1 MSWAQRLIREK
12 IEVTPG
18 TAVATAAVDALLA
31 RNGTFRNLDAD
42 AQQRDFLVGIEGA
55 QGEDLSNKTS
65 GAEYEIEAAPP
76 AVAGAAPL
84 YAHLLRSSGWDLTMD
99 DTDAVFT
106 PMNPSAEIP
115 SCTMMLKNGSVQ
127 QVIAGVRSPVSFTAE
142 VNRKAFFKF
151 NRRGRYVA
159 PVAHVQEAHDFSGWP
174 RAIDCTPENMFAFT
188 LGGTKLCVRSFNW
201 TDNRTITVDKYM
213 NCAGAELGPR
223 RFTGQMVVKWPAIGA
238 KDLIAQCEAE
248 ITEPLIWTLG
258 TVAGKT
264 ISMSCPKVQIK
275 WAGETNIDGDLGAT
289 LDLIFLPDAGDD
301 EIEIRFQ

>member
-1 MSWAQRLIREK
+1 MTWAQRLIREK
-12 IEVTPG
+12 IEITPG
-18 TAVATAAVDALLA
+18 TAVATTAADVLLA
-31 RNGTFRNLDAD
+31 RNATFRNLDAD
-42 AQQRDFLVGIEGA
+42 AQQRDFLTGIEGA
-55 QGEDLSNKTS
+55 QGEDLYNKTA

-76 AVAGAAPL
+76 AVLGAAPL
-84 YAHLLRSSGWDLTMD
+84 YAHLLRSSGWDMVMD

-106 PMNPSAEIP
+106 PMSPEAEIP
-115 SCTMMLKNGSVQ
+115 ACTQMLKNGAIQ
-127 QVIAGVRSPVSFTAE
+127 QVIAGVRGSVMFTAE
-142 VNRKAFFKF
+142 VNRKPFFKF
-151 NRRGRYVA
+151 NRRGRFVA

-201 TDNRTITVDKYM
+201 TDNRSVTVDKYM
-213 NCAGAELGPR
+213 NCAGAALGPR
-223 RFTGQMVVKWPAIGA
+223 RFTGQMVVKWPAIAA
-238 KDLIAQCEAE
+238 KDLIALCEAGT
-248 ITEPLIWTLG
+248 TEPLIWTLG

-275 WAGETNIDGDLGAT
+275 WAGEQNIDNDLGAT